1 MEPKRVAALLDLA
14 ERVLNDSTHLF
25 DDHDHRRES
34 EELMATVLGVDGDD
48 LDLDERPS
56 RRQRERFLSLVARR
70 AGGEPFPLLIGFITF
85 FGYDLKV
92 KSGMFMPRPSSEL
105 VVERALVRLKGR
117 RNPIVVDVATGTG
130 PIALA
135 IGGEVPNAEVWGTDI
150 APDMIKL
157 GRSNA
162 RELELDNVRFK
173 VGDMYG
179 SLPPALEGR
188 VDVVTGHIPYVP
200 KEELDDLPAEVREF
214 EPISTLSDET
224 ADGLFLMRMGI
235 NGATRWLKPG
245 GWLLLEISD
254 DLEKKVRRMCMKA
267 GLEDHGAA
275 SDEDDLS
282 IVVEARKP
290 K

>member
-105 VVERALVRLKGR
+105 VVERALVKLKGR

-214 EPISTLSDET
+214 EPVSTLSDET

>member
-1 MEPKRVAALLDLA
+1 MEPKRVAVLLDLA

-105 VVERALVRLKGR
+105 VVERALVKLKGR

-224 ADGLFLMRMGI
+224 ADGLFLMRLGI
-235 NGATRWLKPG
+235 NGAARWLKPG

>member
-105 VVERALVRLKGR
+105 VVERALVKLKGR

-275 SDEDDLS
+275 SDEDD
-282 IVVEARKP
+282 
-290 K
+290 

>member
-1 MEPKRVAALLDLA
+1 MEPKKVGVLLDLA

-25 DDHDHRRES
+25 DDHDHRQES
-34 EELMATVLGVDGDD
+34 EELMSAVLGVDEDD
-48 LDLDERPS
+48 LDLDEEPP

-85 FGYDLKV
+85 FGYNLKV
-92 KSGMFMPRPSSEL
+92 KPGMFMPRPSSEL
-105 VVERALVRLKGR
+105 MVERALQKMKGR
-117 RNPIVVDVATGTG
+117 RDPVVVDVATGTG

-135 IGGEVPNAEVWGTDI
+135 IAAEVPNAEVWGTDI
-150 APDMIKL
+150 AADMIKL

-162 RELELDNVRFK
+162 RELELDNARFK

-179 SLPPALEGR
+179 ALPGALEGR
-188 VDVVTGHIPYVP
+188 VDVITAHVPYVP
-200 KEELDDLPAEVREF
+200 MEELDDLPAEVREY
-214 EPISTLSDET
+214 EPIYTLSDET
-224 ADGLFLMRMGI
+224 DDGLFLMRMAIG
-235 NGATRWLKPG
+235 GAAHWLKPG
-245 GWLLLEISD
+245 GWLLLEVSH

-267 GLEDHGAA
+267 GLDDHGAA

>member
-105 VVERALVRLKGR
+105 VVERALVKLKGR

>member
-214 EPISTLSDET
+214 EPVSTLSDET

>member
-1 MEPKRVAALLDLA
+1 
-14 ERVLNDSTHLF
+14 
-25 DDHDHRRES
+25 
-34 EELMATVLGVDGDD
+34 MATVLGVDGDD

-105 VVERALVRLKGR
+105 VVERALVKLKGR

-224 ADGLFLMRMGI
+224 ADGLFLMRLGI
-235 NGATRWLKPG
+235 NGAARWLKPG

>member
-105 VVERALVRLKGR
+105 VVERALVKLKGR

-179 SLPPALEGR
+179 LLPPALEGR

>member
-1 MEPKRVAALLDLA
+1 MEPRRVAALLDLA

-105 VVERALVRLKGR
+105 VVERALVKLKGR

-200 KEELDDLPAEVREF
+200 KEELGDLPAEVREF